1 MQQLQHAVADV
12 REAWRKAGEQE
23 VARRREEREGRALRG
38 GVIWKWLSANRE
50 ADSAKEKIWRV
61 WVRHRARAAWRERME
76 DRREARQPAEG
87 EDEEENDSRRTEVW
101 QGRQESVRT
110 RGELRGDRKG
120 GTVAR

>member
-1 MQQLQHAVADV
+1 M

-61 WVRHRARAAWRERME
+61 WVRHRARADWRERME

-87 EDEEENDSRRTEVW
+87 GGEEENDSRRTEVW